1 MKLICIYDNH
11 FQPNIFIKN
20 IIGNKSFGEVIL
32 KRKSIK
38 DKFYQFIQKQEEINE
53 VIELDYEWQ
62 IEAIAN
68 KIKTYG
74 NDTYILHLFS
84 NFVISDENEMKILI
98 KKLEYIEENYVFISD
113 TGVPVLIM
121 MNSIREYI
129 ELLLSY
135 GNLLNNLDIYFNNNL
150 DKKFINIVTYAFFD
164 IAIHEN
170 FLQYISGGFDARFF
184 NSLKGDEFVVTK
196 SSKDKRK
203 IKAEYM
209 FYHLLPDEMKKWF
222 VMPYNYQEFEDTSSY
237 DMERYHM
244 TDLAI
249 RWVHGAI
256 DLDELNK
263 LLEKV
268 FYFIVTRKKKE
279 ITNEKYLEIE
289 NSLYLKKLEQ
299 RILQL
304 KNCKEYSIFAE
315 FIKSGTN
322 YSNLDEVV
330 EKYKSLYDIIHKDLK
345 RDLYSVIGHGD
356 LCFSNMLFNKE
367 ANLLKLIDPKGALEK
382 NDLWTNPYYDI
393 AKLSHS
399 ICGRYDFFN
408 NGLHHITLNNDLK
421 FSLDIEFDNT
431 EYKKV
436 FQKYVSQNGF
446 NYLAVRIY
454 EVSLFLSMLPLHIDN
469 PQKVFGFILNAIEIL
484 EEIEEC
490 LKK

>member
-1 MKLICIYDNH
+1 MKLICVYDNH

-38 DKFYQFIQKQEEINE
+38 DKFFQFIRKQEKIHEI
-53 VIELDYEWQ
+53 IELDYEWQ

-68 KIKTYG
+68 KIKSYD
-74 NDTYILHLFS
+74 NDTHILHIFS
-84 NFVISDENEMKILI
+84 NFVISNEDEMRILI
-98 KKLEYIEENYVFISD
+98 QKLEYIEENYVFTSNRETPI
-113 TGVPVLIM
+113 LFM
-121 MNSIREYI
+121 MNSVRDYTEF
-129 ELLLSY
+129 
-135 GNLLNNLDIYFNNNL
+135 LLNYGKSLKNLEVYFNNNL
-150 DKKFINIVTYAFFD
+150 DKKFIDSNNSNFFD
-164 IAIHEN
+164 IAIYEN

-184 NSLKGDEFVVTK
+184 NSLQGDEFTVTK

-203 IKAEYM
+203 IKSEYT

-222 VMPYNYQEFEDTSSY
+222 VMPYNYQETNEYASY

-256 DLDELNK
+256 DLDELNR

-268 FYFIVTRKKKE
+268 FYFIITRQKKE
-279 ITNEKYLEIE
+279 ISQKEYLEIE
-289 NSLYLKKLEQ
+289 NKLYLKKLDE
-299 RILQL
+299 RIIQL
-304 KNCKEYSIFAE
+304 KKYKEYDIFSE
-315 FIKSGTN
+315 FIKNGSN
-322 YSNLDEVV
+322 YLDLDEIV
-330 EKYKSLYDIIHKDLK
+330 EKYKVLYDKIHKK
-345 RDLYSVIGHGD
+345 QNENLYSVIGHGD

-367 ANLLKLIDPKGALEK
+367 ANLLKLIDPKGALEEK
-382 NDLWTNPYYDI
+382 ELWTNPYYDI

-408 NGLHHITLNNDLK
+408 NGLHHITLDNSLK
-421 FSLDIEFDNT
+421 FTLEIDFDNT
-431 EYKKV
+431 EYKRV
-436 FQKYVSQNGF
+436 FQEHVTRNGF
-446 NYLAVRIY
+446 DYLTVRIY

-484 EEIEEC
+484 EEIEKC

>member
-38 DKFYQFIQKQEEINE
+38 DKFFQFIRKQEEIDE

-62 IEAIAN
+62 IEAVLS

-74 NDTYILHLFS
+74 NDTHIIHIFS
-84 NFVISDENEMKILI
+84 NFVISDENEMKIWI
-98 KKLEYIEENYVFISD
+98 KKLEYIEENYILTSNAG
-113 TGVPVLIM
+113 TPILIM
-121 MNSIREYI
+121 MNSVREYI
-129 ELLLSY
+129 ELLAAY
-135 GNLLNNLDIYFNNNL
+135 GNLLNNLDTYFNNNIG
-150 DKKFINIVTYAFFD
+150 KNFIDLTTSAFFD

-184 NSLKGDEFVVTK
+184 NSLKSDEFIVTK

-203 IKAEYM
+203 IKAEYT

-222 VMPYNYQEFEDTSSY
+222 VMPYNYQEFEDCSSY

-256 DLDELNK
+256 NLDELEK
-263 LLEKV
+263 LLEKA
-268 FYFIVTRKKKE
+268 FYFIVTRKKHE
-279 ITNEKYLEIE
+279 ISTNEYLELE
-289 NSLYLKKLEQ
+289 NVLYLKKLDE
-299 RILQL
+299 RIEKL
-304 KNCKEYSIFAE
+304 KQQKEYSIFAK

-322 YSNLDEVV
+322 YTDLDEVV
-330 EKYKSLYDIIHKDLK
+330 IKYKSLYDTVHKNLN
-345 RDLYSVIGHGD
+345 RPAYSVIGHGD

-367 ANLLKLIDPKGALEK
+367 TSLLKLIDPKGALEEK
-382 NDLWTNPYYDI
+382 DLWTNPYYDI

-421 FSLDIEFDNT
+421 FSLDIDFDNT
-431 EYKKV
+431 EYKKL
-436 FQKYVSQNGF
+436 FQKYVTKNGF
-446 NYLAVRIY
+446 DYLAVRIY
-454 EVSLFLSMLPLHIDN
+454 EASLFLSMLPLHIDN